1 MSVDDIDRRIIRL
14 LDDDASL
21 TYEEIGRLLRKDKG
35 TIRKRVLALLK
46 NRIIHFDIRIDSSR
60 LGYKAEAELELDVD
74 PSRTLEVGKALP
86 KIPGVRMVFSAAG
99 AHDYIVIVLAEDQN
113 ALRKIVDQILSI
125 QGVVKV
131 IPNIITSRIK

>member
-1 MSVDDIDRRIIRL
+1 MSVDDIDRKIIRL
-14 LDDDASL
+14 LDDDATL

-74 PSRTLEVGKALP
+74 PSKTLEVGKALP
-86 KIPGVRMVFSAAG
+86 NIPGVRMAFSAAG

-125 QGVVKV
+125 EGVVKV